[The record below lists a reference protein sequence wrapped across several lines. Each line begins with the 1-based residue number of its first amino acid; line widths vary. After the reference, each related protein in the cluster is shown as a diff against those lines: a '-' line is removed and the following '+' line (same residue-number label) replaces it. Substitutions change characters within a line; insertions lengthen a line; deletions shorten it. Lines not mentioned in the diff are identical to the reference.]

1 MGIIKKNIISN
12 FAGTMWSAIMGL
24 IFIPLYIKFMGLESW
39 GIVGFFVTLQAI
51 FGFLDMGLSS
61 TLNREMARLSVL
73 PHKEQEMRNIVRT
86 LEAIYWC
93 IAILVGITAVSLSP
107 LIAHHWIKVGQ
118 LSMQTAEQ
126 ALFIMGLLVALQM
139 PIGLYTGGLMGL
151 QKQVLLNTVNAGMN
165 TLRSAGAVLV
175 LWLCSPTI
183 QAFFLWQII
192 TSIVNNFLLA
202 FFLWRGLPITEE
214 KAIFQKQLLKGI
226 WRFAAG
232 MSGISILAIILTQL
246 DKVILSKMLPLEMF
260 GYYMLASMIAM
271 SLVRLFTPVFFSIYP
286 KFTQLVILN
295 DQDGLKEFYH
305 KSCQFMSVL
314 VLPIAIVIALFSYE
328 IILIWTQNP
337 VTAEKT
343 HLLVSILICG
353 TAINGLMNPP
363 YALQLA
369 FGWTRLSVLKNIIA
383 VIILVPLIIYIT
395 KYYGAI
401 GAASVWL
408 VLNMGYVIFEIPI
421 MHRRLLCKEKWRWY
435 QQDVCLPLLP
445 IIAIVGLGR
454 LFINRTMPQFIM
466 LSYIALVL
474 ILTLLATMVVTP
486 ATRRWLFDSL
496 SKVKLVFRN

>member
-1 MGIIKKNIISN
+1 
-12 FAGTMWSAIMGL
+12 
-24 IFIPLYIKFMGLESW
+24 
-39 GIVGFFVTLQAI
+39 
-51 FGFLDMGLSS
+51 
-61 TLNREMARLSVL
+61 
-73 PHKEQEMRNIVRT
+73 
-86 LEAIYWC
+86 
-93 IAILVGITAVSLSP
+93 
-107 LIAHHWIKVGQ
+107 
-118 LSMQTAEQ
+118 
-126 ALFIMGLLVALQM
+126 
-139 PIGLYTGGLMGL
+139 
-151 QKQVLLNTVNAGMN
+151 
-165 TLRSAGAVLV
+165 LRSAGAVLV